1 MGSVSENAPPPTKH
15 MGSAISAAQ
24 FVRIIV
30 KFIVKFTPVA
40 YGKVD
45 CDFDFDR
52 DDWGCSYSFF
62 KLGNAGKR

>member
-1 MGSVSENAPPPTKH
+1 